1 MFKWLFSRFY
11 DRVMEDAEQRCLQEW
26 RRSLLLNLSGDVLEV
41 GAGTGANIEVYPSSL
56 RSLHLTEPSL
66 FMREKLSK
74 KASKGQLQSFYILG
88 DSAEELS
95 FPDKCFDAVVC
106 TFVLCSVKSL
116 ENALREIHRVL
127 RPQGR
132 LLFIEHVAAH
142 PDSKHFILQRRINFL
157 WKRLCAGC
165 HLQRPTEEA
174 ISKVGFE
181 IVELKN
187 ESIRGVLPPVR
198 PSIRGIAIKS

>member
-1 MFKWLFSRFY
+1 MK
-11 DRVMEDAEQRCLQEW
+11 EAERNCLQDW
-26 RRSLLLNLSGDVLEV
+26 RRSLLLSLTGDVLEV
-41 GAGTGANIEVYPSSL
+41 GAGTGANLEVYPSTVK
-56 RSLHLTEPSL
+56 SLHLTEPSS
-66 FMREKLSK
+66 FMREKLSE
-74 KASKGQLQSFYILG
+74 KASKGNFQGFHIFA
-88 DSAEELS
+88 DSAENLS
-95 FPDKCFDAVVC
+95 FPDKSFDAVVC
-106 TFVLCSVKSL
+106 TFVLCSVGSL

-142 PDSKHFILQRRINFL
+142 PDSKRFILQRRINFL

-181 IVELKN
+181 IVELKS
-187 ESIRGVLPPVR
+187 EGIRGVLAPVR